1 MRGDQRLT
9 GGRDVPGFG
18 YAHGCPRKIHDGIGI
33 ASSYQVGN
41 PGAIKARRDPAD
53 RPTTGRDRC
62 LLGRRGDFRHSA
74 AAGGRGQPRPNH
86 WTAEDFRG
94 HHCKHLEE
102 SRRLRPASTEQ
113 AMTRPPKRS
122 MFAGD
127 GVAAPLQHATFRRI
141 WLASLLSNLGLLI
154 QAVGAAW
161 AMTQM
166 TSSAD
171 KVALVQ
177 TALMLPVMLI
187 SMPAGAI
194 ADMYDRRI
202 VALIS
207 LAIALSGATALTVLA
222 WLGLVTPETLL
233 ALCFVV
239 GSGMALFGPA
249 WQSSVTEQV
258 PPETLPSAVALNGIS
273 YNIARSFGPAI
284 GGIVVAAAGAVAAF
298 AANAVLYLPLLI
310 VLFLWRRTSQP
321 SRLPRERLNRAIV
334 SGVRYIANSPA
345 IKIVLTRTL
354 VTGLIGGSVSALM
367 PLVARDLLHGGAQ
380 TYGIMLG
387 AFGMGAVIGALNIT
401 EVRKRMS
408 GEAAIRACALSM
420 GGAIAAVALSREPV
434 LTAAALVIAG
444 AVWML
449 AVALFNIGVQLS
461 APRWVAGRSLAAFQA
476 SIAGGIAIGSW
487 GWGRLTDAVG
497 VEAALLVSAALM
509 LASPLLGLWLQ
520 MPRIGARN
528 EDAEVLADPEVQ
540 LSLTARSGPLVVEI
554 EYRVAQDNAR
564 AFHNVMQEVQLSRQ
578 RNGAYGW
585 SIARDIADPELWTER
600 YHCPTWLDYLRQ
612 RNRSTQSERALH
624 QRAIGFHLGPDPVRV
639 RRMLERPFGSV
650 RWKEDTPDR
659 AVSEVLPVTSSAA
672 GGST

>member
-1 MRGDQRLT
+1 MTQP
-9 GGRDVPGFG
+9 GRS
-18 YAHGCPRKIHDGIGI
+18 I
-33 ASSYQVGN
+33 
-41 PGAIKARRDPAD
+41 
-53 RPTTGRDRC
+53 
-62 LLGRRGDFRHSA
+62 
-74 AAGGRGQPRPNH
+74 
-86 WTAEDFRG
+86 
-94 HHCKHLEE
+94 
-102 SRRLRPASTEQ
+102 
-113 AMTRPPKRS
+113 
-122 MFAGD
+122 FATD
-127 GVAAPLQHATFRRI
+127 GVAAPLRHATFRRI

-202 VALIS
+202 VALVSLSIS
-207 LAIALSGATALTVLA
+207 LSGATALTVLA
-222 WLGLVTPETLL
+222 WFGLVTPGSLL
-233 ALCFVV
+233 AFCFVV

-258 PPETLPSAVALNGIS
+258 PAETLPSAVALNGIS

-284 GGIVVAAAGAVAAF
+284 GGIVVATAGAVAAF
-298 AANAVLYLPLLI
+298 AANAVLYIPLLV
-310 VLFLWRRTSQP
+310 VLFLWRRNNEP

-345 IKIVLTRTL
+345 IKVVLARTL

-401 EVRKRMS
+401 EVRKRLS
-408 GEAAIRACALSM
+408 GEAAVRACALSM

-487 GWGRLTDAVG
+487 GWGRLTDATG
-497 VEAALLVSAALM
+497 VETALLVSAVLM
-509 LASPLLGLWLQ
+509 LLSPLLGLWLQ
-520 MPRIGARN
+520 MPRVGARN

-624 QRAIGFHLGPDPVRV
+624 QRAMDFHLGPDTVRV

-650 RWKEDTPDR
+650 RWKEETPDR
-659 AVSEVLPVTSSAA
+659 ATSEVLPVASAAA

>member
-1 MRGDQRLT
+1 M
-9 GGRDVPGFG
+9 
-18 YAHGCPRKIHDGIGI
+18 
-33 ASSYQVGN
+33 
-41 PGAIKARRDPAD
+41 
-53 RPTTGRDRC
+53 
-62 LLGRRGDFRHSA
+62 
-74 AAGGRGQPRPNH
+74 
-86 WTAEDFRG
+86 
-94 HHCKHLEE
+94 
-102 SRRLRPASTEQ
+102 TEQ
-113 AMTRPPKRS
+113 PKRS
-122 MFAGD
+122 MFATD
-127 GVAAPLQHATFRRI
+127 GVAAPLRHSVFRRI

-154 QAVGAAW
+154 QGVGAAW

-177 TALMLPVMLI
+177 TALMLPIMLI

-202 VALIS
+202 VALVS
-207 LAIALSGATALTVLA
+207 LSIALVGSTVLSVLA
-222 WLGLVTPETLL
+222 WLGLVTPNILL
-233 ALCFVV
+233 IFCFIV

-249 WQSSVTEQV
+249 WQSSVSEQV
-258 PPETLPSAVALNGIS
+258 PAENLPSAVALNGIS

-284 GGIVVAAAGAVAAF
+284 GGIIVATAGAVAAF

-310 VLFLWRRTSQP
+310 VLFLWRRTSEP

-334 SGVRYIANSPA
+334 SGVRYIANSPS
-345 IKIVLTRTL
+345 IRVVLARTL
-354 VTGLIGGSVSALM
+354 VTGVIGGSVSALM

-401 EVRKRMS
+401 ELRKRLS
-408 GEAAIRACALSM
+408 GEAAIRACTLSM
-420 GGAIAAVALSREPV
+420 AGAITAVALSREPV
-434 LTAAALVIAG
+434 LTAAALVVAG
-444 AVWML
+444 AVWMA

-487 GWGRLTDAVG
+487 GWGHLTDVAG
-497 VEAALLVSAALM
+497 VETALLVSAALM
-509 LASPLLGLWLQ
+509 FASPLLGLWLT
-520 MPRIGARN
+520 MPPIGART
-528 EDAEVLADPEVQ
+528 EDAEVLADPEVR
-540 LSLTARSGPLVVEI
+540 LSLTGRSGPLVVEI
-554 EYRVAQDNAR
+554 EYRVAQESAR

-585 SIARDIADPELWTER
+585 SIARDIADPERWTER

-624 QRAIGFHLGPDPVRV
+624 QNAMDFHLGPDPVRV

-659 AVSEVLPVTSSAA
+659 AANEVLPVSTVAGSS
-672 GGST
+672 T

>member
-1 MRGDQRLT
+1 MTDQPKRLGLAT
-9 GGRDVPGFG
+9 
-18 YAHGCPRKIHDGIGI
+18 DGI
-33 ASSYQVGN
+33 
-41 PGAIKARRDPAD
+41 
-53 RPTTGRDRC
+53 
-62 LLGRRGDFRHSA
+62 
-74 AAGGRGQPRPNH
+74 
-86 WTAEDFRG
+86 
-94 HHCKHLEE
+94 
-102 SRRLRPASTEQ
+102 
-113 AMTRPPKRS
+113 
-122 MFAGD
+122 
-127 GVAAPLQHATFRRI
+127 AAPLRHAVFRRI
-141 WLASLLSNLGLLI
+141 WLASLVSNLGILI
-154 QAVGAAW
+154 QGVGAAW

-177 TALMLPVMLI
+177 TALMLPIMLI
-187 SMPAGAI
+187 AMPAGAI
-194 ADMYDRRI
+194 ADMHDRRI

-207 LAIALSGATALTVLA
+207 LGIALVGATTLTVLA
-222 WLGLVTPETLL
+222 WLGLVTPNILL

-249 WQSSVTEQV
+249 WQASVSEQV
-258 PPETLPSAVALNGIS
+258 PAETLPAAVALNGIS

-284 GGIVVAAAGAVAAF
+284 GGIVVATAGAVAAF
-298 AANAVLYLPLLI
+298 AVNAVLYLPLMV
-310 VLFLWRRTSQP
+310 VLFLWNRTHEP

-334 SGVRYIANSPA
+334 SGVRYIANSPS
-345 IKIVLTRTL
+345 IRIVLIRTL
-354 VTGLIGGSVSALM
+354 VTGVIGGSVSALM

-387 AFGMGAVIGALNIT
+387 AFGMGAVFGALNIG
-401 EVRKRMS
+401 EVRRRMS
-408 GEAAIRACALSM
+408 GEAAVRACAISM
-420 GGAIAAVALSREPV
+420 AGAIAAVALSTSAI
-434 LTAAALVIAG
+434 LTAVALVLAG

-476 SIAGGIAIGSW
+476 SIAGGIAVGSW
-487 GWGRLTDAVG
+487 GWGHLTDLAG
-497 VEAALLVSAALM
+497 VETALLVSAGLM
-509 LASPLLGLWLQ
+509 LLSPLLGIWLR
-520 MPRIGARN
+520 MPRVGARN
-528 EDAEVLADPEVQ
+528 EDATELLADPEVQ
-540 LSLTARSGPLVVEI
+540 LSLTGRSGPLVVEI

-612 RNRSTQSERALH
+612 RNRATQSERALH
-624 QRAIGFHLGPDPVRV
+624 QRAIDFHLGPDPIRV

-659 AVSEVLPVTSSAA
+659 AANEVLPVVATAA
-672 GGST
+672 GSST

>member
-1 MRGDQRLT
+1 
-9 GGRDVPGFG
+9 
-18 YAHGCPRKIHDGIGI
+18 
-33 ASSYQVGN
+33 
-41 PGAIKARRDPAD
+41 
-53 RPTTGRDRC
+53 
-62 LLGRRGDFRHSA
+62 
-74 AAGGRGQPRPNH
+74 
-86 WTAEDFRG
+86 
-94 HHCKHLEE
+94 
-102 SRRLRPASTEQ
+102 
-113 AMTRPPKRS
+113 
-122 MFAGD
+122 MFAGINRTRSDWNHAPATAGQTERDMTDQPERSKFAAD
-127 GVAAPLQHATFRRI
+127 GLAAPLRHSIFRRI

-166 TSSAD
+166 TATAD

-194 ADMYDRRI
+194 ADMHDRRV

-207 LAIALSGATALTVLA
+207 LSISLAGATTLSVLS
-222 WLGLVTPETLL
+222 WLGLVTPPILL

-249 WQSSVTEQV
+249 WQSSVSEQV
-258 PPETLPSAVALNGIS
+258 PAETLPSAVALNGIS

-284 GGIVVAAAGAVAAF
+284 GGVIVAAAGAVAAF
-298 AANAVLYLPLLI
+298 AANAVLYLPLLV
-310 VLFLWRRTSQP
+310 VLFLWRRTTAP
-321 SRLPRERLNRAIV
+321 SRLPRERLNRAMV
-334 SGVRYIANSPA
+334 SGVRYIANSPS
-345 IKIVLTRTL
+345 IRIVLARTF
-354 VTGLIGGSVSALM
+354 VTGILGGSVSALM

-401 EVRKRMS
+401 EVRKRMT
-408 GEAAIRACALSM
+408 GEAAVRACALSM
-420 GGAIAAVALSREPV
+420 GGAIAAIALSREPV
-434 LTAAALVIAG
+434 LTAAALVVAG

-487 GWGRLTDAVG
+487 GWGHLTDAAG
-497 VEAALLVSAALM
+497 VETALLVSGGLM
-509 LASPLLGLWLQ
+509 FLSPLLGLWLR
-520 MPRIGARN
+520 MPRIGARDS
-528 EDAEVLADPEVQ
+528 EAEVLADPEVR
-540 LSLTARSGPLVVEI
+540 LSLTGRSGPLVVEI

-564 AFHNVMQEVQLSRQ
+564 AFHNVMQDVQLSRQ

-600 YHCPTWLDYLRQ
+600 YHCPTWLDFLRQ

-624 QRAIGFHLGPDPVRV
+624 QRAIDFHIGPDPVRV

-650 RWKEDTPDR
+650 RWKEETPDR
-659 AVSEVLPVTSSAA
+659 AASEVLPAATAAGSSA
-672 GGST
+672 

>member
-1 MRGDQRLT
+1 M
-9 GGRDVPGFG
+9 
-18 YAHGCPRKIHDGIGI
+18 
-33 ASSYQVGN
+33 
-41 PGAIKARRDPAD
+41 
-53 RPTTGRDRC
+53 
-62 LLGRRGDFRHSA
+62 
-74 AAGGRGQPRPNH
+74 
-86 WTAEDFRG
+86 TAP
-94 HHCKHLEE
+94 
-102 SRRLRPASTEQ
+102 SR
-113 AMTRPPKRS
+113 RS
-122 MFAGD
+122 MFAAE
-127 GVAAPLQHATFRRI
+127 GVAAPLRHSIFRRI

-166 TSSAD
+166 ASSAD

-202 VALIS
+202 VALVS
-207 LAIALSGATALTVLA
+207 LSIALSGATALTVLA
-222 WLGLVTPETLL
+222 WLGLVTPQSLL
-233 ALCFVV
+233 VFCFIV

-249 WQSSVTEQV
+249 WQASVTEQV
-258 PPETLPSAVALNGIS
+258 PAETLPSAVALNGIS

-284 GGIVVAAAGAVAAF
+284 GGIVVATAGAVAAF
-298 AANAVLYLPLLI
+298 AANAILYIPLLV
-310 VLFLWRRTSQP
+310 VLFLWRRTSEP

-334 SGVRYIANSPA
+334 SGVRYIANSPS
-345 IKIVLTRTL
+345 IKIVLARTL
-354 VTGLIGGSVSALM
+354 VTGIIGGSVSALM

-387 AFGMGAVIGALNIT
+387 AFGMGAVVGALNIG
-401 EVRKRMS
+401 EVRKRLS
-408 GEAAIRACALSM
+408 GEAAIRACAISM
-420 GGAIAAVALSREPV
+420 GGAIAAVGLSREPV

-487 GWGRLTDAVG
+487 GWGHLTDAVG
-497 VEAALLVSAALM
+497 VEIALLVSGALM

-520 MPRIGARN
+520 MPRVGARN

-554 EYRVAQDNAR
+554 EYRVAQENAR

-585 SIARDIADPELWTER
+585 SIARDIADPGLWTER

-624 QRAIGFHLGPDPVRV
+624 QRAMDFHLGPEPVRI

-659 AVSEVLPVTSSAA
+659 AASEVLPIASAAA

>member
-1 MRGDQRLT
+1 MTDQ
-9 GGRDVPGFG
+9 
-18 YAHGCPRKIHDGIGI
+18 
-33 ASSYQVGN
+33 S
-41 PGAIKARRDPAD
+41 ARATFAPDQ
-53 RPTTGRDRC
+53 
-62 LLGRRGDFRHSA
+62 HSA
-74 AAGGRGQPRPNH
+74 P
-86 WTAEDFRG
+86 
-94 HHCKHLEE
+94 
-102 SRRLRPASTEQ
+102 LRHP
-113 AMTRPPKRS
+113 
-122 MFAGD
+122 
-127 GVAAPLQHATFRRI
+127 VFRRI

-154 QAVGAAW
+154 QGVGAAW

-177 TALMLPVMLI
+177 TALMLPVMFI

-194 ADMYDRRI
+194 ADMHDRRI

-207 LAIALSGATALTVLA
+207 LTISFSGATALSVLF
-222 WLGLVTPETLL
+222 WLGQVTPEILL

-249 WQSSVTEQV
+249 WQSSVSEQV
-258 PPETLPSAVALNGIS
+258 PAETLPSAVALNGIS

-284 GGIVVAAAGAVAAF
+284 GGVIVASLGAVAAF
-298 AANAVLYLPLLI
+298 AANAVLYVPLFT
-310 VLFLWRRTSQP
+310 VLFLWRRNVEP

-334 SGVRYIANSPA
+334 SGVRYIYNSPS
-345 IKIVLTRTL
+345 IRIVLARTL
-354 VTGLIGGSVSALM
+354 VTGILGGSVSALM

-387 AFGMGAVIGALNIT
+387 AFGMGAVIGALNIA
-401 EVRKRMS
+401 EVRKRMT
-408 GEAAIRACALSM
+408 GEAAIRACAISM
-420 GGAIAAVALSREPV
+420 GGSIAAIAWSREPV
-434 LTAAALVIAG
+434 LTAAALVVAG
-444 AVWML
+444 AAWML

-476 SIAGGIAIGSW
+476 AISGGIALGSW
-487 GWGRLTDAVG
+487 GWGRLTDAAG
-497 VEAALLVSAALM
+497 VETALLVSAGLM
-509 LASPLLGLWLQ
+509 LISPLLGLWLR

-540 LSLTARSGPLVVEI
+540 LSLTGRSGPLVVEI
-554 EYRVAQDNAR
+554 EYRVDQDNAR
-564 AFHNVMQEVQLSRQ
+564 AFHNVMQDVQLSRQ

-600 YHCPTWLDYLRQ
+600 YHCPTWFDYLRQ
-612 RNRSTQSERALH
+612 RNRTTQSERALH
-624 QRAIGFHLGPDPVRV
+624 QRAIGFHRGPDPIRV

-659 AVSEVLPVTSSAA
+659 AASEVLPVVASAA
-672 GGST
+672 GSST